1 MVGIDNKRV
10 NVIVYQ
16 DLYNK
21 YKEKAIQEG
30 VDPRFLYKKLDELMR
45 TKFVPVDF
53 NYMAKL
59 NGKIVRVYNY
69 PLPIKTTITLTPTG
83 MEMRRHIMRN
93 NIDYSVYI
101 NIILYLYINNRT
113 IKRVKKQ

>member
-1 MVGIDNKRV
+1 MVGADNKRV
-10 NVIVYQ
+10 NVVVYKN
-16 DLYNK
+16 LYDA

-45 TKFVPVDF
+45 IKFIPTNF

-59 NGKIVRVYNY
+59 NGKIVRMYNY
-69 PLPIKTTITLTPTG
+69 PLPIKTTITLTPNG
-83 MEMRRHIMRN
+83 MEIRRHIMRN
-93 NIDYSVYI
+93 GIDYSVYI
-101 NIILYLYINNRT
+101 NILLYLYINNRT